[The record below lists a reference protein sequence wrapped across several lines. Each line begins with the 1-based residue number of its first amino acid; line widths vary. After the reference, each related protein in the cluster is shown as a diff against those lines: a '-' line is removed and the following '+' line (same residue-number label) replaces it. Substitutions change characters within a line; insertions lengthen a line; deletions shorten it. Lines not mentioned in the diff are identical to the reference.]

1 MLELV
6 FDEAEVETDFELDVD
21 DWEEVDC
28 NWEETAFCCSS
39 ILAVNSFFS
48 FSKTFFSSFN
58 FWFSSVIALFESV
71 NSAICFSLF

>member
-21 DWEEVDC
+21 D
-28 NWEETAFCCSS
+28 WEETAFCCSS

-58 FWFSSVIALFESV
+58 FLFSSVIGLFESV
-71 NSAICFSLF
+71 NSPISVSLFSIF